1 MLRLLLTSVFLFLI
15 SGNSSPQ
22 NIINGNFEMGR
33 NAGWIEQSQGGY
45 TLIGTGD
52 FFASTSIQP
61 PVIPR
66 SGSWMA
72 RVGGFGYEINATGQN
87 VTLPNTTPL
96 YLAFHVQTRSSET
109 SECAGLYVGARVSI
123 IVNNQE
129 LYYTYLCRY
138 NDAHQW
144 ILSFI
149 DLTPIAGQSALIV
162 FKAESANSV
171 WSYLYIDD
179 VSLTNTVTSA
189 DEDQSSLYYE
199 LQQNYPNPFNP
210 ATTISFSLPAASFV
224 SLKIYDLMGREVS
237 EILSEELPAGHHE
250 KVWDASGLSSGI
262 YFYRLQAGSYSETKK
277 LNLLK

>member
-1 MLRLLLTSVFLFLI
+1 MLRLRFTTVLLILVSGI
-15 SGNSSPQ
+15 SSSQ
-22 NIINGNFEMGR
+22 VVNGNFEMGR

-52 FFASTSIQP
+52 FFASSSIQP
-61 PVIPR
+61 PVIPH

-72 RVGGFGYEINATGQN
+72 RVGGFSYEINATGQSI
-87 VTLPNTTPL
+87 TLPNTTPL
-96 YLAFHVQTRSSET
+96 YLAFYVQTRSSET
-109 SECAGLYVGARVSI
+109 SECAGLYVGAKVSI

-129 LYYTYLCRY
+129 VYYTYLCRY

-149 DLTPIAGQSALIV
+149 DLSPIAGQSALIV

-179 VSLTNTVTSA
+179 VSLTNSLTDVN
-189 DEDQSSLYYE
+189 EDQETLYFE

-210 ATTISFSLPAASFV
+210 STTISFNLPAASFV
-224 SLKIYDLMGREVS
+224 SLRIFDLMGREVS
-237 EILSEELPAGHHE
+237 EVISEEMPSGYHQKE
-250 KVWDASGLSSGI
+250 WDASGLSSGI
-262 YFYRLQAGSYSETKK
+262 YFYRLQAGSYGETKK